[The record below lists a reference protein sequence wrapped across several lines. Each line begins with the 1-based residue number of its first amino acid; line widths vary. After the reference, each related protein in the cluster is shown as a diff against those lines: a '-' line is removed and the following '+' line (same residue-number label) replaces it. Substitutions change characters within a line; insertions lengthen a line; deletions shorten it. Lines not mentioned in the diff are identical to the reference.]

1 VYGSAQSHLSLPLFP
16 FDLPLVAS
24 MAAGA
29 VELFMKTSLSICLF
43 FSLTIV
49 YTYQGKTPCSNRV
62 QWLSVEEVM
71 DWTSALIG
79 LIIGFVVGLAVALLF
94 RFVHRKTA
102 KQLAEELLLE
112 TETQKKADMDAVIE
126 NIKQSFGNL
135 SLEALSRS
143 TEEFLKLA
151 KTRLESEREIGSK
164 ELDAKKGL
172 IDQQLKQMTSK
183 LEDVSRVMSEL
194 EKDRVK
200 KFGELASQLTIAN
213 QQSAALMQTTNLLRE
228 ALASTKARGQWGERM
243 AEDVLRLAGLIEDV
257 NYFKQKSIDE
267 ARSRPDFTFLLP
279 RDLKLNMDVKFP
291 LDNYVRFLETDTDTE
306 KARFRNDFLR
316 DVKNRVKEVTSREY
330 INPEQNTVD
339 YVLLFIPNEQI
350 YSFIHEQDSSILDE
364 GIKNRVIF
372 CSPITLF
379 AVLAVIRQAV
389 DNFALEKTS
398 NEILSLL
405 GSFKNQWN
413 EFLKKMDLL
422 GKRIGDAQKE
432 YEALTTTRR
441 RQLERP
447 LNKIDDLRTQR
458 GLPIRSFEDQ

>member
-1 VYGSAQSHLSLPLFP
+1 
-16 FDLPLVAS
+16 
-24 MAAGA
+24 
-29 VELFMKTSLSICLF
+29 
-43 FSLTIV
+43 
-49 YTYQGKTPCSNRV
+49 
-62 QWLSVEEVM
+62 VEEVM

-79 LIIGFVVGLAVALLF
+79 LIIGFGVGLVVAFLF
-94 RFVHRKTA
+94 RFAHGKTA
-102 KQLAEELLLE
+102 KQIAEELLLE

-135 SLEALSRS
+135 SLEALSKS

-183 LEDVSRVMSEL
+183 LEDVSKVMGEL
-194 EKDRVK
+194 EKDRVR

-243 AEDVLRLAGLIEDV
+243 AEDVLRLAGFIEDV

-306 KARFRNDFLR
+306 KTRFRNDFLR

-422 GKRIGDAQKE
+422 GKRIADAQKE
-432 YEALTTTRR
+432 YEALSTTRR

>member
-1 VYGSAQSHLSLPLFP
+1 
-16 FDLPLVAS
+16 
-24 MAAGA
+24 
-29 VELFMKTSLSICLF
+29 
-43 FSLTIV
+43 
-49 YTYQGKTPCSNRV
+49 
-62 QWLSVEEVM
+62 M
-71 DWTSALIG
+71 DWASAFIG
-79 LIIGFVVGLAVALLF
+79 LIIGFGVGLVVALLF
-94 RFVHRKTA
+94 RFMHGKTA
-102 KQLAEELLLE
+102 KELAGELLLE

-135 SLEALSRS
+135 SLEALSKS

-151 KTRLESEREIGSK
+151 KTRLESEREIGSR

-183 LEDVSRVMSEL
+183 LEDVSRVMNEL
-194 EKDRVK
+194 EKDRVE

-243 AEDVLRLAGLIEDV
+243 AEDVLRLAGFIEDV
-257 NYFKQKSIDE
+257 NYVKQKSIDE
-267 ARSRPDFTFLLP
+267 GRSRPDFTFLLP

-291 LDNYVRFLETDTDTE
+291 LDNYVRFLETDRDTE

-350 YSFIHEQDSSILDE
+350 YSFIHEQDSTILDE

-398 NEILSLL
+398 NEILSLF

-413 EFLKKMDLL
+413 EFLKKLDLL
-422 GKRIGDAQKE
+422 GKRIADAQKE

-458 GLPIRSFEDQ
+458 GLPIRSFEDE

>member
-1 VYGSAQSHLSLPLFP
+1 
-16 FDLPLVAS
+16 
-24 MAAGA
+24 
-29 VELFMKTSLSICLF
+29 
-43 FSLTIV
+43 
-49 YTYQGKTPCSNRV
+49 
-62 QWLSVEEVM
+62 M
-71 DWTSALIG
+71 DWASAFIG
-79 LIIGFVVGLAVALLF
+79 LIIGFGVGLVVSLLF
-94 RFVHRKTA
+94 RFMHGKTA
-102 KQLAEELLLE
+102 KELAGELLLE

-135 SLEALSRS
+135 SLEALSKS

-151 KTRLESEREIGSK
+151 KTRLESEREIGSR

-183 LEDVSRVMSEL
+183 LEDVSRVMNEL
-194 EKDRVK
+194 EKDRVE

-243 AEDVLRLAGLIEDV
+243 AEDVLRLAGFIEDV

-267 ARSRPDFTFLLP
+267 GRSRPDFTFLLP

-291 LDNYVRFLETDTDTE
+291 LDNYVRFLETDRDTE

-350 YSFIHEQDSSILDE
+350 YSFIHEQDSTILDE

-398 NEILSLL
+398 NEILSLF

-413 EFLKKMDLL
+413 EFLKKLDLL
-422 GKRIGDAQKE
+422 GKRIADAQKE

-458 GLPIRSFEDQ
+458 GLPIRSFEDE

>member
-1 VYGSAQSHLSLPLFP
+1 
-16 FDLPLVAS
+16 
-24 MAAGA
+24 
-29 VELFMKTSLSICLF
+29 
-43 FSLTIV
+43 
-49 YTYQGKTPCSNRV
+49 
-62 QWLSVEEVM
+62 M
-71 DWTSALIG
+71 DWASAFIG
-79 LIIGFVVGLAVALLF
+79 LIIGFGVGLVVSLLF
-94 RFVHRKTA
+94 RFMHGKTA
-102 KQLAEELLLE
+102 KELAGELLLE

-135 SLEALSRS
+135 SLEALSKS

-151 KTRLESEREIGSK
+151 KTRLESEREIGSR

-183 LEDVSRVMSEL
+183 LEDVSRVMNEL
-194 EKDRVK
+194 EKDRVE

-243 AEDVLRLAGLIEDV
+243 AEDVLRLAGFIEDV
-257 NYFKQKSIDE
+257 NYVKQKSIDE
-267 ARSRPDFTFLLP
+267 GRSRPDFTFLLP

-291 LDNYVRFLETDTDTE
+291 LDNYVRFLETDRDTE

-350 YSFIHEQDSSILDE
+350 YSFIHEQDSTILDE

-398 NEILSLL
+398 NEILSLF

-413 EFLKKMDLL
+413 EFLKKLDLL
-422 GKRIGDAQKE
+422 GKRIADAQKE

-458 GLPIRSFEDQ
+458 GLPIRSFEDE

>member
-1 VYGSAQSHLSLPLFP
+1 
-16 FDLPLVAS
+16 
-24 MAAGA
+24 
-29 VELFMKTSLSICLF
+29 
-43 FSLTIV
+43 
-49 YTYQGKTPCSNRV
+49 
-62 QWLSVEEVM
+62 M

-79 LIIGFVVGLAVALLF
+79 LIIGFGVGLVVAFLF
-94 RFVHRKTA
+94 RFAHGKTA
-102 KQLAEELLLE
+102 KQIAEELLLE

-135 SLEALSRS
+135 SLEALSKS

-183 LEDVSRVMSEL
+183 LEDVSKVMGEL
-194 EKDRVK
+194 EKDRVR

-243 AEDVLRLAGLIEDV
+243 AEDVLRLAGFIEDV

-306 KARFRNDFLR
+306 KTRFRNDFLR

-422 GKRIGDAQKE
+422 GKRIADAQKE
-432 YEALTTTRR
+432 YEALSTTRR

>member
-1 VYGSAQSHLSLPLFP
+1 
-16 FDLPLVAS
+16 
-24 MAAGA
+24 M
-29 VELFMKTSLSICLF
+29 
-43 FSLTIV
+43 
-49 YTYQGKTPCSNRV
+49 
-62 QWLSVEEVM
+62 EEVM
-71 DWTSALIG
+71 DWVSALIG
-79 LIIGFVVGLAVALLF
+79 LIIGFGVGLVVALLF

-243 AEDVLRLAGLIEDV
+243 AEDVLRLAGFIEDV

-291 LDNYVRFLETDTDTE
+291 LDNYIRFLETETDTE
-306 KARFRNDFLR
+306 KTRFRNDFLR

-422 GKRIGDAQKE
+422 GKRIADAQKE

-458 GLPIRSFEDQ
+458 GLPIRRLEEK